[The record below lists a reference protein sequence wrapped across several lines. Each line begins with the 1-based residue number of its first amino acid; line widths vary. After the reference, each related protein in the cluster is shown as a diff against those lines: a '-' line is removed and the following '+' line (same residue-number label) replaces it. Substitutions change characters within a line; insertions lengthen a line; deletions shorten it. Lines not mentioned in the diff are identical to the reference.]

1 MIKFIKLT
9 AEIFFLTS
17 YLHYLRRRKN
27 EFMNLELFIARRLF
41 ATRKGEKRI
50 SKPAVLIAQW
60 GVAVGLMV
68 MILSVCI
75 VIGFKYQV
83 REKIVGFGQ
92 HVQVRNYESTAHGET
107 PVTVGD
113 SMLCA
118 LGDIPMVGR
127 VQCYVQKPG
136 LIAVGDEFDGIILKG
151 VGSGYDLSFFADY
164 LKEGEMPV
172 FGDTASSGSL
182 LLSRAVAGRMNIG
195 VGDKVNMYFVQDNVK
210 ARRFTVKGL
219 YETNLAEMD
228 NIVAITDIYTV
239 RRLNG
244 WADDKCTG
252 VEISLS
258 DYEFL
263 DVVRD
268 SVVGVLEEATLQN
281 YEKLYVQTVEEMNP
295 ALFAWLDI
303 LDGTVWV
310 ILVLVLGVAGFT
322 MISGLLILILEKSN
336 LIGVLKA
343 LGSQDVSIRKIFLY
357 YAMFIIGRGMFW
369 GNVIALA
376 LSLLQYHFGIVSLD
390 PEMYYMDRVPI
401 GFTWW
406 LIPLNVVMF
415 VLSVA
420 MLVLPSMLISRIEP
434 TKAIRFE

>member
-1 MIKFIKLT
+1 
-9 AEIFFLTS
+9 
-17 YLHYLRRRKN
+17 
-27 EFMNLELFIARRLF
+27 MNLELFIAKRLF
-41 ATRKGEKRI
+41 STRKGEKRI

-75 VIGFKYQV
+75 VIGFKHQV
-83 REKIVGFGQ
+83 REKIIGFGQ
-92 HVQVRNYESTAHGET
+92 HIQVRSYESTMQGET
-107 PVTVGD
+107 PVTATDSLLKSIEKIPLVGK
-113 SMLCA
+113 
-118 LGDIPMVGR
+118 
-127 VQCYVQKPG
+127 VQRYAQKPG

-151 VGSGYDLSFFADY
+151 VGNGYDLSFFSDY
-164 LKEGEMPV
+164 LKDGELPT
-172 FGDTASSGSL
+172 FGDTVSSGSL
-182 LLSRAVAGRMNIG
+182 LLSKVVADRMKVT
-195 VGDKVNMYFVQDNVK
+195 VGDKVNIYFVQNNVK
-210 ARRFTVKGL
+210 ARRFTIKGL
-219 YETNLAEMD
+219 YETHLAEMD
-228 NIVAITDIYTV
+228 NIIALTDIYTI

-252 VEISLS
+252 IEISLT
-258 DYEFL
+258 DYDFL
-263 DVVRD
+263 EQVRD
-268 SVVGVLEEATLQN
+268 SVIGIMDAEASRN

-310 ILVLVLGVAGFT
+310 ILLLVLGVAGFT

-336 LIGVLKA
+336 FIGILKA

-357 YAMFIIGRGMFW
+357 YAMFIIGRGMLC
-369 GNVIALA
+369 GNLIALI
-376 LSLLQYHFGIVSLD
+376 LCLLQYNYGIVKLD

-401 GFTWW
+401 EFSWW
-406 LIPLNVVMF
+406 LIPLNIAMF
-415 VLSVA
+415 ILSVT